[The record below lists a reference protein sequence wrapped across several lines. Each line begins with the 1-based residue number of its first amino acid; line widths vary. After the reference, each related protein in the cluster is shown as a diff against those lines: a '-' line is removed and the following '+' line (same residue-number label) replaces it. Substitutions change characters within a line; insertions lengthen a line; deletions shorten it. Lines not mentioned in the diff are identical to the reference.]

1 MADSPLL
8 FILMLLAGLALLALI
23 FAMSLSAIAGMKQPP
38 PDRSSAPD
46 AEWGVLRTYNTA
58 EAAHLD
64 RAMLEGCGI
73 PTRLANEHTVGTDW
87 MYGIAVGV
95 DLRVP
100 LDQLESAELL
110 LRDARLGDA
119 SVDLDAEGWPGGA
132 EDLRCDR
139 CGSAEVYRI
148 RPGVGW
154 ALSAVVLLGLP
165 LLRRARY
172 QCDNCGNRRAFSDA
186 ADADDANDRR
196 ATAL

>member
-1 MADSPLL
+1 MPDSPLL
-8 FILMLLAGLALLALI
+8 FIILLVAGLVLLALI
-23 FAMSLSAIAGMKQPP
+23 FAMSITAVASLRPKSPSLRQSMM
-38 PDRSSAPD
+38 PD
-46 AEWGVLRTYNTA
+46 AQWSVLRTYNTP

-64 RAMLEGCGI
+64 RAMLEGCGV
-73 PTRLANEHTVGTDW
+73 PVRLTNEHTVGTDW

-100 LDQLESAELL
+100 QDQLESAELL

-119 SVDLDAEGWPGGA
+119 SIDLEAEDWPAAA
-132 EDLRCDR
+132 EDLRCER

-148 RPGVGW
+148 RPSVGW

-172 QCDNCGNRRAFSDA
+172 QCDDCGNRRAFSDA
-186 ADADDANDRR
+186 EVPD
-196 ATAL
+196 